1 MRSFLITYFV
11 TLSIFLNAQIGGT
24 KAFKFLDIPMTSR
37 AAANGG
43 TNMGLWNTD
52 IHSLHSNPALLNKYM
67 TKQIALNYCNN
78 VGDLNFGYAAYA
90 HSLKEKGVIAG
101 SLQFFDY
108 GTFNGYDE
116 FGTKT
121 NNFKAND
128 YSINV
133 SYAKPFK
140 DSSFN
145 IGATFKTLIST
156 YDVYQSFGNALD
168 FGIVYRKTN
177 FNASIL
183 VKNVGIVYKSYT
195 TNSINDK
202 LPTNLQLG
210 FSYKLPKAPFRPFV
224 TFDNLNNRNLKYIS
238 PIDTTG
244 KTNVLVTDS
253 RKLDSTGFQK
263 FGVRFNNRF
272 DGLMR
277 HTIIGTEIVFSKNFN
292 LQIAYNY
299 RRQKEMT
306 LPERR
311 GVNGLSFGFHMNFKR
326 FAFAYSFSKM
336 AFPGNA
342 SIFSL
347 TVKL

>member
-1 MRSFLITYFV
+1 MKLNLIGYFL
-11 TLSIFLNAQIGGT
+11 LIFTCASAQYGGNY
-24 KAFKFLDIPMTSR
+24 AFKFLDIPMTSR

-67 TKQIALNYCNN
+67 AKQIALNYCNY
-78 VGDLNFGYAAYA
+78 VSDLNFGYGAYA
-90 HSLKEKGVIAG
+90 YSLKQKGVVAASI
-101 SLQFFDY
+101 QFYDY
-108 GTFNGYDE
+108 GSFNGYDE
-116 FGTKT
+116 FGNKT

-128 YSINV
+128 YSINL

-145 IGATFKTLIST
+145 IGATLKTLIST
-156 YDVYQSFGNALD
+156 YDIYQSYGNAID
-168 FGIVYRKTN
+168 FGIIYHKNN
-177 FNASIL
+177 FNVSIL
-183 VKNVGIVYKSYT
+183 AKNFGFVYKTYT
-195 TNSINDK
+195 NTSVNDK

-210 FSYKLPKAPFRPFV
+210 LSYKLPKAPFRPFV
-224 TFDNLNNRNLKYIS
+224 TFDYLNKKSLKYIS
-238 PIDTTG
+238 PVDTTG

-263 FGVRFNNRF
+263 FAVRFNSGF

-277 HTIIGTEIVFSKNFN
+277 HTIIGTEIVFTKNFN

-311 GVNGLSFGFHMNFKR
+311 GVNGLSFGFNMNFKR

-347 TVKL
+347 TIKH